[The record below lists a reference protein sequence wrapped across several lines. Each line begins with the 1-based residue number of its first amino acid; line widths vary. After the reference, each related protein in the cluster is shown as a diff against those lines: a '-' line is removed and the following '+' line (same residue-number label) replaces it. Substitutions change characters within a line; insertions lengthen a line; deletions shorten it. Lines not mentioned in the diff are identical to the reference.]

1 MAAGCSL
8 VPSSRNVWQFQGTQ
22 AYPGQLSRPGYHF
35 WVICQFNFWGDIR
48 VEVTNEWPDN

>member
-48 VEVTNEWPDN
+48 IEVTNEWPDN